1 MFSQR
6 TRAGAR
12 PTTVSGG
19 TARSGGRSP
28 RLEERQ
34 LDARLGLFHG
44 RPETFELRKGA
55 KAIPDLADLRLVV
68 FDVLV
73 GLRRVPLARELCV
86 LSVRAGRSQAGGLGG
101 HLDAG
106 RDRTYRR
113 CRHL

>member
-68 FDVLV
+68 FEVLV
-73 GLRRVPLARELCV
+73 RLRRVPLARGRCV
-86 LSVRAGRSQAGGLGG
+86 LAYRDVRPTGRGRAGYLVAGL
-101 HLDAG
+101 APTS
-106 RDRTYRR
+106 RPAR
-113 CRHL
+113 